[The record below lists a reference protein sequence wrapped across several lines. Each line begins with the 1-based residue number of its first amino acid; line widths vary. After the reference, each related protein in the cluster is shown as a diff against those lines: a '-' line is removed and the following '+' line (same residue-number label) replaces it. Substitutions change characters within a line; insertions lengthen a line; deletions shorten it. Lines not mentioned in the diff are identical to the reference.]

1 MQNDESLAQPL
12 RANANT
18 EHEFW
23 NTAPKYSDP
32 PPRLSISMRPAVP
45 RPSRLRVV
53 LARLLFF
60 VLFSGTLA
68 LLVYEAAHKYGIT
81 TADVRA
87 FVAGSGRR

>member
-1 MQNDESLAQPL
+1 MPNDSELARPL
-12 RANANT
+12 RASANP

-32 PPRLSISMRPAVP
+32 PPRISMRPLVP
-45 RPSRLRVV
+45 RPSRLRVT

-81 TADVRA
+81 TNDVRA
-87 FVAGSGRR
+87 FGTRSGR